1 MTPENNPGSSGGY
14 TTEQAH
20 QRGERHDRND
30 ARTFPVTAVQSK
42 LPELLAGMAGGEE
55 LILTADGVPVAVI
68 KRLERT
74 SWPSVPGTAKDRPFW
89 MSPDFDAP
97 LEDFAEYME

>member
-1 MTPENNPGSSGGY
+1 MTE
-14 TTEQAH
+14 TI
-20 QRGERHDRND
+20 